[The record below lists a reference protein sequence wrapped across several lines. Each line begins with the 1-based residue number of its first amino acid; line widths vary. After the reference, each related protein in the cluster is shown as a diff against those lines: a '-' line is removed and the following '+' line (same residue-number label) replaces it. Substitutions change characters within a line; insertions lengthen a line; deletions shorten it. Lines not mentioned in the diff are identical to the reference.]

1 MRSRYLDLDDRT
13 QDIAERIRDY
23 PEIAADF
30 LQKYRISWIYHENA
44 LEGVIYTL
52 QELTTALDAPPLAE
66 VSVVGALQEV
76 RNHKAAIDII
86 RTEAQAKKPK
96 VNISL
101 VKRLHEALN
110 AGIQSRGPSEY
121 RKDMPLHRA
130 YFHEIADPPK
140 IPALLAKVLES
151 TESAEFRQ
159 SHPLHQASKLQHA
172 FMHVFPY
179 TDGSGKV
186 ARLLGNLLLVHKS
199 YLPCIVHSVDRQR
212 YYESL
217 RLPEA
222 ALRDLM
228 LEAMENALDNAER
241 FFSEAVASRS
251 RHAAR

>member
-13 QDIAERIRDY
+13 QDIAERIREY
-23 PEIAADF
+23 PEIASDF
-30 LQKYRISWIYHENA
+30 LQKYELSWIYHENA

-52 QELTTALDAPPLAE
+52 QELTTALDSPPLAD
-66 VSVVGALQEV
+66 VTAVGALQEV

-86 RTEAQAKKPK
+86 RAEAQAKKPK
-96 VNISL
+96 MNVSL

-130 YFHEIADPPK
+130 YFHEIAEPQK
-140 IPALLAKVLES
+140 IATLLPKVLES
-151 TESAEFRQ
+151 AETAEFRQ
-159 SHPLHQASKLQHA
+159 SHPLHQASKLQHG
-172 FMHVFPY
+172 FMQVFPY
-179 TDGSGKV
+179 TEGSGKV
-186 ARLLGNLLLVHKS
+186 ARLLGNLLLLHKG

-217 RLPEA
+217 RLPEPT
-222 ALRDLM
+222 LRDLM

-241 FFSEAVASRS
+241 FFSEAVAARS
-251 RHAAR
+251 KRAAR